1 MTSAMKAF
9 LLILGLLTAIL
20 ILMQLVMGQ
29 LIVSGRADL
38 IKTHQHTGYTA
49 VVLALVYVG
58 VSVKAILGIPTQAK
72 VGQ

>member
-9 LLILGLLTAIL
+9 LLVMALLTAIL

-38 IKTHQHTGYTA
+38 IKAHQHTGYTA

-58 VSVKAILGIPTQAK
+58 VSVKAILGIPTHAK
-72 VGQ
+72 AGR

>member
-9 LLILGLLTAIL
+9 LLVLALLTAIL

-29 LIVSGRADL
+29 LILSGRQDL
-38 IKTHQHTGYTA
+38 IKAHQHTGYTA

-58 VSVKAILGIPTQAK
+58 VSVKAILGIATHKSP
-72 VGQ
+72 GP